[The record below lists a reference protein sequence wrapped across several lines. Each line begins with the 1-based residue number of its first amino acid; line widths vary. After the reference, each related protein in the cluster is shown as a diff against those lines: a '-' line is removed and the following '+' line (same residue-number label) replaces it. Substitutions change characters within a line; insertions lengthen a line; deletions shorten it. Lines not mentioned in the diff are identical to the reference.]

1 MTSCKNRIADEAVAP
16 KKKEQKK
23 VMSLG
28 DFLNDES
35 TSSHMYHEI

>member
-1 MTSCKNRIADEAVAP
+1 MDIAP

-28 DFLNDES
+28 DFLADES
-35 TSSHMYHEI
+35 TFLATGKYSLIGMIANIM